1 VDIMLDAAPPAIIR
15 LIRMRSFFQTVLLV
29 LVLLL
34 VALVSAL
41 TAMRL
46 AIHTRE
52 VSVPKLVGLTPL
64 EAERAT
70 SSLGLPVMVERQ
82 YYSATVPEGKI
93 MSQLPEPGSQV
104 RRGWQVRVAE
114 SLGPQR
120 VAIPGVLGQS
130 GRAAQINIRRHSL
143 DLGAFAEVAI
153 PGTPADQVV
162 SQSPP
167 ANASG
172 VSTPRIALLVTAAAP
187 PPAFVMPSFVGQPLG
202 SVTQTLQN
210 AGMRLGTVTVVTK
223 ESPSAANPAT
233 AEPASP
239 IISPAQAP
247 APALASPA
255 SIIVAQTPAGGQKIT
270 AGSTINFDVQP

>member
-1 VDIMLDAAPPAIIR
+1 
-15 LIRMRSFFQTVLLV
+15 MRSFFQTVLLV
-29 LVLLL
+29 LALLL
-34 VALVSAL
+34 VSLVSAL

-64 EAERAT
+64 EAERAA
-70 SSLGLPVMVERQ
+70 SSLGLPVIVERQ

-93 MSQLPEPGSQV
+93 MSQLPEPGTEV

-130 GRAAQINIRRHSL
+130 ERAAQINIRRHSL
-143 DLGAFAEVAI
+143 DVGALAEVAI

-172 VSTPRIALLVTAAAP
+172 ISTPRIGLLVTAAAP

-223 ESPSAANPAT
+223 ESPPAAGPAA
-233 AEPASP
+233 AEAGSP
-239 IISPAQAP
+239 VAGP
-247 APALASPA
+247 APAAAGLASPA
-255 SIIVAQTPAGGQKIT
+255 SIIVAQTPAAGQKIA
-270 AGSTINFDVQP
+270 AGSAINFDVQP